1 MEGDSDSENE
11 GGGGGGA
18 DGAMIMPQSR
28 PIVEDEIAAAD
39 LPEAAKDL
47 HFWAKQNDLA
57 QIRARV
63 NKGADVNARDE
74 EGRTS
79 VWTCRTVL
87 GTGGCAARRLSAD
100 VAIVCGSLCFVLPQ
114 SSPLGR

>member
-63 NKGADVNARDE
+63 NKGTDVNARDE

-79 VWTCRTVL
+79 VWACRTLL
-87 GTGGCAARRLSAD
+87 GRGGCAARGLRSRTG
-100 VAIVCGSLCFVLPQ
+100 VS
-114 SSPLGR
+114 